1 MSSKNKG
8 CFKHTLNCN
17 TLLLFICNILCFNGF
32 LNLFAEII
40 YVNSSDSSSINNW
53 SDSTSTNSWEN
64 YFPKT
69 YSGSVTRKI
78 DARKFKNPKKTEKQL
93 FDERKKVLGL
103 PNDQFCEDN
112 GIKPFAP
119 AIAKPF
125 PKGKGK
131 KKMY

>member
-8 CFKHTLNCN
+8 CLKHTLNCN
-17 TLLLFICNILCFNGF
+17 TLLLFISSILFFNGF

-40 YVNSSDSSSINNW
+40 YVNSTDSSSINNW
-53 SDSTSTNSWEN
+53 SDSTATNSWEG

-69 YSGSVTRKI
+69 YSGSVRRKI

-93 FDERKKVLGL
+93 FDEREKVLGL
-103 PNDQFCEDN
+103 PSDQFCEDN

-131 KKMY
+131 KKM